1 MTDSGVSPA
10 WLDVSS
16 KVNQHGAT
24 VEQRITLRQL
34 QVKKSHCGRRS
45 RSLQYHNVTFHRRT
59 RRCESHIWLVDCG
72 SFSFCTLQC
81 LNTLCAFGLCRDCR
95 KQVYLGEV
103 AIRGFVL
110 RYVRFLSFVG
120 GFDTRRILLVPSKK
134 NL

>member
-59 RRCESHIWLVDCG
+59 RRCESHIW
-72 SFSFCTLQC
+72 
-81 LNTLCAFGLCRDCR
+81 DCR
-95 KQVYLGEV
+95 KQVYLV
-103 AIRGFVL
+103 MMARIWL
-110 RYVRFLSFVG
+110 LSMSIWLME
-120 GFDTRRILLVPSKK
+120 T
-134 NL
+134 